1 MLGSVLLINSNIS
14 RPLVSPIGL
23 EYVGESLLAADI
35 SVQILDLSFES
46 DWKVAL
52 ERTLRHAEPRLIG
65 LSVRNTDDSS
75 FISRKSFLPW
85 IRDVVTEIRKLVQS
99 PIFLGG
105 TGFSTMPEAVLGI
118 THADG
123 GVQGDGEEAMLAL
136 TKSLLRNEDY
146 ACLSNVVYRHD
157 GKTFCNSTSDV
168 DLRHLPLPRRRLFDN
183 KSYEQLGG
191 MVGIETK
198 RGCPQKCI
206 YCADP
211 IAKGKR
217 LRVRPPAK
225 VVEEFRDLLD
235 QGISWFHL
243 CDSEFNL
250 PITHAKEMCL
260 AIIENG
266 FGDRLHWYC
275 YCSPVPFD
283 RELADLMRRAGC
295 AGINFGV
302 DSLCDQ
308 QLCSLG
314 RTHCVDDLLRLV
326 KVLKQYD
333 LNYIFDLLLG
343 GPGETEETVRATI
356 QKARELDIP
365 LVGMAAGIRV
375 YPGTPLGKA
384 TAGGVIKEGLYPG
397 VECISDELLFYLSPS
412 LGNDPSSLIHDLVA
426 DDPRFLVLSSP
437 GEEGSYNYA
446 DDDVLSRLIQQ
457 GARGAYWDILRQSRY
472 A

>member
-326 KVLKQYD
+326 KVLK
-333 LNYIFDLLLG
+333 
-343 GPGETEETVRATI
+343 P
-356 QKARELDIP
+356 
-365 LVGMAAGIRV
+365 
-375 YPGTPLGKA
+375 
-384 TAGGVIKEGLYPG
+384 GGVIKEGLYPG